1 MTPINRRIGQLV
13 VREDVYTDST
23 EMIIYTDVAVPPS
36 SKRYAIANEIAHFLV
51 FKGEHPQDDEENEN
65 KAMWQRCCQVF

>member
-1 MTPINRRIGQLV
+1 
-13 VREDVYTDST
+13 
-23 EMIIYTDVAVPPS
+23 MIIYTDVAVPPS

-65 KAMWQRCCQVF
+65 KKFESDTFESYFIADVSETDARSHT